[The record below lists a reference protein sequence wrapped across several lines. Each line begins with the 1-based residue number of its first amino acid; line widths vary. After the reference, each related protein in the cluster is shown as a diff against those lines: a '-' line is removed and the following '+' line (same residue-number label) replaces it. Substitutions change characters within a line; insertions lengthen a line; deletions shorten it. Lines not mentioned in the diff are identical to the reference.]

1 MWFYMLAALC
11 LLIAAGCGDDGAYDT
26 GREST
31 NLADLTSDTGAKIVG
46 RVLPPKIQP
55 LVIVFRNGNDH
66 TTATADETG
75 RYEIENLPRGE
86 YSLQVVA
93 TGFFTDISVRNL
105 KLEPGQSVEADLV
118 ILRERLAA
126 ATLYGRVFDKSNG
139 IPLEN
144 AEIQVECTTGVCAS
158 LSAVSDESGSF
169 SIDLWSGLRS
179 NINIRK
185 PGYRTSPREVGALEP
200 GQRYSLGRVL
210 LEPIAP

>member
-1 MWFYMLAALC
+1 MKFYVLAALC
-11 LLIAAGCGDDGAYDT
+11 LLIAIGCGNNGVHDT
-26 GREST
+26 GGSSTDREDS
-31 NLADLTSDTGAKIVG
+31 TSDAATITG

-75 RYEIENLPRGE
+75 RYEIGNLPRGE

-105 KLEPGQSVEADLV
+105 MLEPRQSVEADLI
-118 ILRERLAA
+118 ILRERSAA
-126 ATLYGRVFDKSNG
+126 AILVGQVFDKSNRL
-139 IPLEN
+139 PLEN
-144 AEIQVECTTGVCAS
+144 AEIQIECTTGVCAT

-185 PGYRTSPREVGALEP
+185 PGYKTVPREVGALEP
-200 GQRYSLGRVL
+200 GQRYSLGRVM

>member
-1 MWFYMLAALC
+1 MKFYVLAALC
-11 LLIAAGCGDDGAYDT
+11 LLIAIGCGNNGVHDT
-26 GREST
+26 GGSST
-31 NLADLTSDTGAKIVG
+31 DRDDSTSDAATITG

-75 RYEIENLPRGE
+75 RYEIGNLPRGE

-105 KLEPGQSVEADLV
+105 MLEPGQSVEADLI
-118 ILRERLAA
+118 ILRERSAA
-126 ATLYGRVFDKSNG
+126 AILVGQVFDKSNRL
-139 IPLEN
+139 PLEN
-144 AEIQVECTTGVCAS
+144 AEIQVECTTGVCAT
-158 LSAVSDESGSF
+158 LSAVSDERGSF

-179 NINIRK
+179 NINVRK
-185 PGYRTSPREVGALEP
+185 PGYKTVPREVGALEP
-200 GQRYSLGRVL
+200 GQRYSLGRVM